1 MPHNSM
7 LHNSKLHNF
16 GSINLDHFYRVPHLV
31 HPGETLASRSY
42 HLGLGGKGAN
52 QSLAMALAG
61 GQVCHWGRLGR
72 QDAWARDRLARAG
85 VDVTH
90 LELVDEPSGHAIIQV
105 DDHGENA
112 IILFPGA
119 NHGFTRRH
127 RDALC
132 EAAKPGDWL
141 LVQNECNAL
150 AELLECAR
158 RQDLAVAFNPAP
170 MSDTVLELPLD
181 ACQLLFV
188 NRGEAAW
195 LTGLPE
201 TSDAQALLQG
211 LQTRLPQTA
220 TVLTLGSEGAWYQA
234 GDERHFQPALP
245 VEPVD
250 TTGAGDTFIGYF
262 MAALQEQRSVPDC
275 LALAAHAAALGVQQS
290 GAADSIP
297 SRDDVERYLTG
308 SQSA

>member
-1 MPHNSM
+1 M
-7 LHNSKLHNF
+7 LHNL

-42 HLGLGGKGAN
+42 HVGLGGKGAN

-61 GQVCHWGRLGR
+61 GRVCHWGRLGR

-90 LELVDEPSGHAIIQV
+90 VELVDEASGHAIIQV
-105 DDHGENA
+105 DDRGENA
-112 IILFPGA
+112 IILHPGA

-127 RDALC
+127 LDTLC
-132 EAAKPGDWL
+132 DSAEPGDWL

-150 AELLECAR
+150 PELLACAHKR
-158 RQDLAVAFNPAP
+158 GLAIAFNPAP
-170 MSDTVLELPLD
+170 MNDTVLELPLGS
-181 ACQLLFV
+181 CHLLFV

-195 LTGLPE
+195 MAGLPE
-201 TSDAQALLQG
+201 SSDAEVLLQG
-211 LQTRLPQTA
+211 LHERLPDTA

-234 GDERHFQPALP
+234 GAERHFQPALR

-262 MAALQEQRSVPDC
+262 MAALQEQRSVSDC
-275 LALAAHAAALGVQQS
+275 LSLAAHAAALSVQQP

-297 SRDDVERYLTG
+297 PRDEVERYHTRP
-308 SQSA
+308 SSN

>member
-1 MPHNSM
+1 M
-7 LHNSKLHNF
+7 LHNL

-42 HLGLGGKGAN
+42 HVGLGGKGAN
-52 QSLAMALAG
+52 QSLAMAMAG

-72 QDAWARDRLARAG
+72 QDGWARDRLARAG

-90 LELVDEPSGHAIIQV
+90 VELVDEPSGHALIQV
-105 DDHGENA
+105 DDRGENA
-112 IILFPGA
+112 IILHPGA
-119 NHGFTRRH
+119 NHGFTRLH
-127 RDALC
+127 RDALSQV
-132 EAAKPGDWL
+132 ARPGDWL

-150 AELLECAR
+150 PELLDCAR
-158 RQDLAVAFNPAP
+158 SQNLAIAFNPAP
-170 MSDTVLELPLD
+170 MNDAVLELPLD
-181 ACQLLFV
+181 ACELLFA

-201 TSDAQALLQG
+201 ESDARVLLEG
-211 LQTRLPQTA
+211 LRERLPQTA
-220 TVLTLGSEGAWYQA
+220 TVLTLGSEGAWYQSA
-234 GDERHFQPALP
+234 SERHYQPALP

-262 MAALQEQRSVPDC
+262 MAALQEGCTIADC
-275 LALAAHAAALGVQQS
+275 LSLAAHAAALGVQRP

-297 SRDDVERYLTG
+297 PRDEVERYLIQQT
-308 SQSA
+308 SA

>member
-1 MPHNSM
+1 M
-7 LHNSKLHNF
+7 LHNF

-42 HLGLGGKGAN
+42 HVGLGGKGAN

-61 GQVCHWGRLGR
+61 GRLCHWGRLGR

-85 VDVTH
+85 VDVSH
-90 LELVDEPSGHAIIQV
+90 LLLVDEPSGHAIIQV
-105 DDHGENA
+105 DDRGENA

-119 NHGFTRRH
+119 NHGFEPP
-127 RDALC
+127 AL
-132 EAAKPGDWL
+132 EALLASASPGDWL
-141 LVQNECNAL
+141 MTQNECNAL
-150 AELLECAR
+150 PQLLPRAR
-158 RQDLAVAFNPAP
+158 MKDLNIAFNPAP
-170 MSDTVLELPLD
+170 MSEAVMSLPLD

-195 LTGLPE
+195 LVGLSE
-201 TSDAQALLQG
+201 ASDAEILLTALHQ
-211 LQTRLPQTA
+211 RLPDTA
-220 TVLTLGSEGAWYQA
+220 TVLTLGGEGAWYQA
-234 GDERHFQPALP
+234 GDVRHYQPALP

-262 MAALQEQRSVPDC
+262 MAAQQEGQSITES
-275 LALAAHAAALGVQQS
+275 LEFAAHAAALSVLQP

-297 SRDDVERYLTG
+297 PRAAVEHALHK
-308 SQSA
+308 A

>member
-1 MPHNSM
+1 MTMLHNSM
-7 LHNSKLHNF
+7 LHNL

-31 HPGETLASRSY
+31 HPGETLASHSY
-42 HLGLGGKGAN
+42 QVGLGGKGAN

-72 QDAWARDRLARAG
+72 QDGWARDRLARAG

-90 LELVDEPSGHAIIQV
+90 VELVDEPSGHAIIQV

-112 IILFPGA
+112 IILCPGA

-127 RDALC
+127 HEALC
-132 EAAKPGDWL
+132 ETARPGDWL

-150 AELLECAR
+150 PELLECAR
-158 RQDLAVAFNPAP
+158 QQGLAIAFNPAP
-170 MSDTVLELPLD
+170 MSDTVLALPLE

-195 LTGLPE
+195 LAGLPE
-201 TSDAQALLQG
+201 TSDARVLLEG
-211 LQTRLPQTA
+211 LHARLPATA
-220 TVLTLGSEGAWYQA
+220 TVLTLGREGAWYQS
-234 GDERHFQPALP
+234 GSERHFQPALP
-245 VEPVD
+245 VAPVD
-250 TTGAGDTFIGYF
+250 TTGAGDTFIGFF
-262 MAALQEQRSVPDC
+262 MAALQEQRSLPDC
-275 LALAAHAAALGVQQS
+275 LAFAAHAAALGVQRP

-297 SRDDVERYLTG
+297 SRDEVERFLA
-308 SQSA
+308 SPSNA

>member
-1 MPHNSM
+1 M
-7 LHNSKLHNF
+7 LHNL
-16 GSINLDHFYRVPHLV
+16 GSINLDHIYRVPHLV
-31 HPGETLASRSY
+31 HSGETLASRSY
-42 HLGLGGKGAN
+42 HVGLGGKGAN

-85 VDVTH
+85 VDVSH
-90 LELVDEPSGHAIIQV
+90 VELVDEPSGHAIIQV
-105 DDHGENA
+105 DDQGENA
-112 IILFPGA
+112 IVLHPGA

-132 EAAKPGDWL
+132 QTAQADDWL
-141 LVQNECNAL
+141 LVQNECNGL
-150 AELLECAR
+150 LELLERAH
-158 RQDLAVAFNPAP
+158 QQGLAIAFNPAP
-170 MSDTVLELPLD
+170 MTDAVLALPLET
-181 ACQLLFV
+181 CRLLFV

-201 TSDAQALLQG
+201 SSDAQALLQG
-211 LQTRLPQTA
+211 LHQRLPNTA
-220 TVLTLGSEGAWYQA
+220 TVLTLGSAGAWYQA

-245 VEPVD
+245 VQPVD

-275 LALAAHAAALGVQQS
+275 LSLAAHAAAIGVQRP
-290 GAADSIP
+290 GTADSIP
-297 SRDDVERYLTG
+297 SRDEVERFI
-308 SQSA
+308 A